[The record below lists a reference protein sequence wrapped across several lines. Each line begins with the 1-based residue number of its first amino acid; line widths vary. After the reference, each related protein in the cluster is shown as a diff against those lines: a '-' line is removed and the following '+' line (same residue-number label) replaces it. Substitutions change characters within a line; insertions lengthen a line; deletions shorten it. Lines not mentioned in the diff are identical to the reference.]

1 MAHKFIQ
8 KCLRYTKYAVG
19 TVFVTSMTSAWY
31 YRPLADTSTGTHD
44 NYKST
49 NNSSQ
54 SSNKNQAPILSTD
67 SIATPTINDRSSQ
80 FFCAP
85 TQSVWSSRDE
95 VPILLSWARSI
106 SIGVTTLAIRLLM
119 NTYGKYEIKDDIHYR
134 EFLKAVLERD
144 MDAKNNGE
152 GSAHERQGLLTI
164 SNHRSLFDDPG
175 IVSCLLPLQ
184 QAIQPKYNRW
194 GICSQ
199 EYCFNDALPGII
211 KGYLGAGQVLP
222 ICRGK
227 GINQQLLK
235 DFGYYLACG
244 EWCHLFPE
252 GGVWQW
258 DELGGRRELPKNA
271 IIGASSDFGKLNN
284 NTSDSE
290 DDDRIR
296 IIPATTQQRAL
307 PVNPSKGKLKWG
319 TGKLIAHAPIIP
331 KVIPFAHVGMEK
343 LLPQDEVTGKTRLRD
358 NLLRSML
365 PTILGGQEEDKLSVK
380 VQFGQEITFDDL
392 IQEHEQKHGKL
403 WKYHGP
409 DIKEGSTTSR
419 WDSSYEERILYNKI
433 VQRIEDRLDILTK
446 QVCQDK
452 ND

>member
-1 MAHKFIQ
+1 MAHQYIQ
-8 KCLRYTKYAVG
+8 KCLRYTKYAAG

-44 NYKST
+44 NYKHTT
-49 NNSSQ
+49 NNNTQ
-54 SSNKNQAPILSTD
+54 ASNQNQAPILSTD
-67 SIATPTINDRSSQ
+67 SIATPKINDRSSQ
-80 FFCAP
+80 FF
-85 TQSVWSSRDE
+85 WSSRDE

-119 NTYGKYEIKDDIHYR
+119 NTYGKYEIKDDVYYH
-134 EFLKAVLERD
+134 EFLRVVLERD
-144 MDAKNNGE
+144 IDTTTDGE
-152 GSAHERQGLLTI
+152 GSRKERQGLLTI

-175 IVSCLLPLQ
+175 IVSCLLPLP

-235 DFGYYLACG
+235 DFSSCLACG

-258 DELGGRRELPKNA
+258 NELGGRRELPKNA
-271 IIGASSDFGKLNN
+271 IIGASSDFGKVST
-284 NTSDSE
+284 TSDN

-343 LLPQDEVTGKTRLRD
+343 LLPQDEITGKTRLRD

-365 PTILGGQEEDKLSVK
+365 PSILGGQEEDKLRVK
-380 VQFGQEITFDDL
+380 VQFGQEIMFDDL
-392 IQEHEQKHGKL
+392 IQEHEQKYGKL
-403 WKYHGP
+403 WKYGP
-409 DIKEGSTTSR
+409 NEEEKWI
-419 WDSSYEERILYNKI
+419 SSYEERILYNKI

-446 QVCQDK
+446 QVCQDEK
-452 ND
+452 D